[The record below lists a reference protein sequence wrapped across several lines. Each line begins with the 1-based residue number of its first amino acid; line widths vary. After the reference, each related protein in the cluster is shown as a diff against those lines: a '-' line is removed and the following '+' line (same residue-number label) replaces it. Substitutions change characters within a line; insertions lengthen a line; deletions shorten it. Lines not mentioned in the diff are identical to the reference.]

1 MDRAPQPHAGWTF
14 LTNHSRVLAAI
25 AEDHTVRIRDVAV
38 RCQLT
43 ERAVQKII
51 VDLEE
56 GGYLTHVRE
65 GRSNV
70 YRVAPG
76 TMLRHPSDA
85 PAAVADLLAIL
96 IRHDSTRS
104 MASTPEAHEAHGLDG
119 YSHEI
124 HRRTVDSD
132 QPSGGG

>member
-1 MDRAPQPHAGWTF
+1 MDRAAEPRPGWTF

-25 AEDHTVRIRDVAV
+25 AADHTTRVRDIAV

-51 VDLEE
+51 ADLED

-70 YRVAPG
+70 YRIASA
-76 TMLRHPSDA
+76 TALRHPADA
-85 PAAVADLLAIL
+85 PASVADLLAVL
-96 IRHDSTRS
+96 AQHDGARPV
-104 MASTPEAHEAHGLDG
+104 ASRPDTDEEHRPGTTP
-119 YSHEI
+119 
-124 HRRTVDSD
+124 
-132 QPSGGG
+132 